1 MRGLTLLPLLLG
13 LGCNQYEMFRV
24 AGFEQASFNNDAD
37 ILFVID
43 NSDSMQPVASDLA
56 LNFQAFINKLASEE
70 GSNVSRETL
79 TDAVRNYLRE
89 TGGETLYIDYQ
100 LAITTSSIEY
110 TAGQTTGIDP
120 GEAGT
125 LAGDP
130 EVISRDDDN
139 VALAYQRNLLCN
151 ATCWDQNDV
160 PAATEAF
167 ECTDTPAPGAE
178 GITREYLDCLCGVGG
193 WTGNCGSGNE
203 MGLESA
209 YMALCRAVESPP
221 DSCYEYED
229 PNGEGTK
236 PTVMNPGEEL
246 TNPDLLRPG
255 AQTLLVLI
263 TDEGDGS
270 YRQATGDSDAD
281 LYAELFEGFEQTVRM
296 AVVGPNRLDDG
307 SLPCNS
313 GNAQPWAA
321 ERYQNLV
328 SELGGA
334 YYFIEAEN
342 DAGDCAYA
350 DFARNL
356 EQIGELLSNLLTLF
370 PLQSIPDI
378 ATIEVWVDD
387 VQIAQSEVLT
397 GSLVEGNAEYG
408 DGWSYEASENAI
420 AFHGAAIPAYNSD
433 VRIYYRPIGGT
444 PRDLPT
450 GF

>member
-1 MRGLTLLPLLLG
+1 MRGLTLLPLVLG

-43 NSDSMQPVASDLA
+43 NSDSMQPVASALG
-56 LNFQAFINKLASEE
+56 LNFNAFVNKLASEE

-110 TAGQTTGIDP
+110 YAGQTSDIDP

-130 EVISRDDDN
+130 AVIARDDDD
-139 VALAYQRNLLCN
+139 VALAYQRNLLCT

-160 PAATEAF
+160 PAATEAY
-167 ECTDTPAPGAE
+167 ECTENPQPGDE

-209 YMALCRAVESPP
+209 YIALCRAVEDPP
-221 DSCYEYED
+221 DDCYEYED
-229 PNGEGTK
+229 PNGEGVK
-236 PTVMNPGEEL
+236 PSVFNPGDEL
-246 TNPDLLRPG
+246 SNEGLLRAD
-255 AQTLLVLI
+255 AQTLLVVV

-270 YRQATGDSDAD
+270 YRQATGDTDPELYVD
-281 LYAELFEGFEQTVRM
+281 LFSAFPNRVRM
-296 AVVGPNRLDDG
+296 AVVGPGYEDG
-307 SLPCNS
+307 SMPCNS
-313 GNAQPWAA
+313 GNAQPWAV
-321 ERYQNLV
+321 ERYQNV
-328 SELGGA
+328 VAELGGA
-334 YYFIEAEN
+334 YFEIEAMN
-342 DAGDCAYA
+342 DQGDCAYT
-350 DFARNL
+350 DFATNL
-356 EQIGELLSNLLTLF
+356 EKIGELLSNLLTLF

-378 ATIEVWVDD
+378 ATIEVWVDN
-387 VQIAQSEVLT
+387 VQVPQANILS
-397 GSLVEGNAEYG
+397 GSLEAGDAEYG

-420 AFHGAAIPAYNSD
+420 AFHGNAVPAYNAD
-433 VRIYYRPIGGT
+433 VRIYYRPIGGN
-444 PRDLPT
+444 PRDLPP